1 MIIDH
6 LHLSA
11 FTAIL
16 REGSFEKA
24 AQSLSVTPSAI
35 SQRIRALEEKM
46 GVLLIIR
53 EMPCRPTAEGVK
65 FYRYALQMEILEK
78 DLLHDLNSM
87 QETPSRAL
95 PVAVN
100 ADSIDTWFNEAISGF
115 SRSTG
120 ESLEIFPD
128 DQEHTA
134 QWLKEGRVLG
144 AVTTSSK
151 PVQGCRIE
159 KLGSIRYL
167 PMATPEFIKKH
178 FAGGVNKEN
187 FASAPMVAFNRK
199 DRFQL
204 EFIKKIHGR
213 LPKTEPLTS
222 FVPSTY
228 AFHEAVA
235 SGLGWGMVIESI
247 GQEYLKRRRLVNFL
261 PGKDMSYTL
270 YWQSWR
276 LTSPTLDALTKAV
289 RKAAKDNL
297 V

>member
-11 FTAIL
+11 FAAIL

-35 SQRIRALEEKM
+35 SQRIRALEERM
-46 GVLLIIR
+46 GVLLIVR
-53 EMPCRPTAEGVK
+53 ETPCRPTEEGMR
-65 FYRYALQMEILEK
+65 FYRYALQVEMLEK
-78 DLLHDLNSM
+78 DLLRDLGRAKDM
-87 QETPSRAL
+87 PSRAL

-100 ADSIDTWFNEAISGF
+100 ADSIDTWFNDAIIRF
-115 SRSTG
+115 SKETG
-120 ESLEIFPD
+120 ELLEIFPD
-128 DQEHTA
+128 DQEYTA

-159 KLGSIRYL
+159 KLGAIRYL
-167 PMATPEFIKKH
+167 PMATPEFIKKY
-178 FAGGVNKEN
+178 FPDGIQKGGLDQ
-187 FASAPMVAFNRK
+187 APLVAFNRK
-199 DRFQL
+199 DKFQM
-204 EFIKKIHGR
+204 EFIKKVSGR
-213 LPKTEPLTS
+213 MPKIEPPCS
-222 FVPSTY
+222 FVPSTH
-228 AFHEAVA
+228 AFHEAIA
-235 SGLGWGMVIESI
+235 SGLGWGMVVESMAQ
-247 GQEYLKRRRLVNFL
+247 GYLKKKQLVNFA
-261 PGKDMSYTL
+261 PGREMSYTL

-276 LTSPTLDALTKAV
+276 LTSPTLDALAKAV